1 MLESRLRR
9 RVAGECPGVVHAARH
24 RRLQRTELVLHLGE
38 VGGARED
45 VVAQGP
51 PAPGGW
57 ALVVERDA
65 GSLLPGQLA
74 CLERDLADQRPQER
88 RLARSVG
95 AREREPVASLDLE
108 GDAFEQRR
116 ARNLLAQV
124 GRDQDCHGVL

>member
-1 MLESRLRR
+1 M
-9 RVAGECPGVVHAARH
+9 
-24 RRLQRTELVLHLGE
+24 
-38 VGGARED
+38 
-45 VVAQGP
+45 
-51 PAPGGW
+51 
-57 ALVVERDA
+57 ERDA